1 MKRKKPLMNRKM
13 GLCWSK
19 DQPLLVTSGSSL
31 QTSSNTTEASK
42 KTISEHQNPF
52 AGTEPEPLQI

>member
-1 MKRKKPLMNRKM
+1 M

-19 DQPLLVTSGSSL
+19 DQPLIITSNSSL
-31 QTSSNTTEASK
+31 NTKENPRWTPIPEVSQEVDPK
-42 KTISEHQNPF
+42 NPF